1 MKLDQAARSIF
12 LREFI
17 SAFWLAMKYFFKPKA
32 TINYPFESN
41 YRSPRLPRR
50 ARPAPLPERRGA
62 LHRLQA
68 LRGDL
73 PGAGDHH
80 RGGAA
85 PQRRHA
91 AHHPLRHRHG
101 EMHLLRLLPGGLP
114 GRRHRRGAELRV
126 RGRDPRGAA
135 LRQGQA
141 PRQRRPL
148 GTRARPQHRDGCAV
162 PVNAS
167 PACGRGRVGASRL
180 GEGQPRA
187 PPSPQP
193 SPASGRGGFDRLSR
207 REPGTIDEAAGAP
220 PSGREGPR
228 NEPPP
233 RAA

>member
-17 SAFWLAMKYFFKPKA
+17 SAFWLAMKYLLGPKA
-32 TINYPFESN
+32 TINYPFEFEL
-41 YRSPRLPRR
+41 PLAAAPRR
-50 ARPAPLPERRGA
+50 ARPSPLPERRGA

-80 RGGAA
+80 RGRTA
-85 PQRRHA
+85 PQRRHPPD
-91 AHHPLRHRHG
+91 HPLRHRHG

-126 RGRDPRGAA
+126 LGRDPRGAA
-135 LRQGQA
+135 LRQGEA

-162 PVNAS
+162 PMNAS

-180 GEGQPRA
+180 GEGQPGL
-187 PPSPQP
+187 PPHPNPLPQAGEGV
-193 SPASGRGGFDRLSR
+193 STGCPAGSR
-207 REPGTIDEAAGAP
+207 EL
-220 PSGREGPR
+220 
-228 NEPPP
+228 
-233 RAA
+233 